1 MHTVLAGRMIPSTDN
16 VAVST
21 PLKKDVGHPPSML
34 SERHHSA
41 ETQKASHVRPLRQN
55 LPLTQYS

>member
-1 MHTVLAGRMIPSTDN
+1 MHTVLAGHTIPSTDN

-21 PLKKDVGHPPSML
+21 PLKKDAGHPPSML

-41 ETQKASHVRPLRQN
+41 ET
-55 LPLTQYS
+55 